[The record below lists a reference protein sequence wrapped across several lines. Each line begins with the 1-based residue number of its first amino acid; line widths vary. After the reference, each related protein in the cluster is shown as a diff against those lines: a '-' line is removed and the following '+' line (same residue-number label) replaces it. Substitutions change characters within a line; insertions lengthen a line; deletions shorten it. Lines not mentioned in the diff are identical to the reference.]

1 MTDIQKEK
9 FSKFVSQK
17 LKMAK
22 PFTVNRPRFGEVEV
36 YVSKVTF
43 NFYYYSTKRTSIQA
57 NIELKFRQITEPS
70 RTNFYGWTKH
80 DAGRKRNEFIRHEI
94 LCEKK
99 NDISHLC
106 KIFGINYTDI
116 VKITQSK
123 ARKNKVD

>member
-9 FSKFVSQK
+9 FSKFVSEK

-43 NFYYYSTKRTSIQA
+43 NFYNYSTKRTNIQA

-70 RTNFYGWTKH
+70 RTNFYGWTKQ

-123 ARKNKVD
+123 ARKKKVD